1 MRLETTRIRM
11 PLQDDMQVKMQ
22 TLVKQLSKIILSEN
36 AKTEI
41 DDEVTTMTSQIEETT
56 TGKKSIPNK

>member
-22 TLVKQLSKIILSEN
+22 ALVKQLSKIILSEN